1 MRQFSFSATGIFIR
15 KIFMTDSTILTILF
29 STVAAIVATLTGL
42 IGGFATFRL
51 QRMDAKLDF
60 LKDYVLHKEVR
71 GTETLNQKLR
81 NVEYKHIEKIYLHNP
96 DAITLL
102 QSLIAELDYHQ
113 YTKEYEHDI
122 NNIFVHQ
129 RRYDEIRK
137 LTKRDFFL
145 SLCFVFISLGL
156 LLEANTILSLSFL
169 WEILAVFFVMAAL
182 IFYEFVKQVRTLI
195 E

>member
-1 MRQFSFSATGIFIR
+1 
-15 KIFMTDSTILTILF
+15 MTDSTILTVLF

-71 GTETLNQKLR
+71 GTKTLNQKLR
-81 NVEYKHIEKIYLHNP
+81 DVEYKHIEKIYLHDM
-96 DAITLL
+96 DAVNLL
-102 QSLIAELDYHQ
+102 QSVIEELDYHQ
-113 YTKEYEHDI
+113 HTQEYEHDI
-122 NNIFVHQ
+122 NNISKHQ
-129 RRYDEIRK
+129 HRYDKIRR

-145 SLCFVFISLGL
+145 SLCFVFITLGL
-156 LLEANTILSLSFL
+156 LLITNTILSFSFL
-169 WEILAVFFVMAAL
+169 WIILVVFFVLSAL
-182 IFYEFVKQVRTLI
+182 IFYEFVNQVKTLM

>member
-1 MRQFSFSATGIFIR
+1 
-15 KIFMTDSTILTILF
+15 MTDSAILTVLF

-60 LKDYVLHKEVR
+60 LKDYVLHKEIR
-71 GTETLNQKLR
+71 GTKTLNQKLR
-81 NVEYKHIEKIYLHNP
+81 DVEYKHIEKIYLHNVE
-96 DAITLL
+96 AVTLL
-102 QSLIAELDYHQ
+102 QSLITELDYHQ

-122 NNIFVHQ
+122 KNISKHQ
-129 RRYDEIRK
+129 NKYDKIRK

-145 SLCFVFISLGL
+145 SLCFVLVSLLL
-156 LLEANTILSLSFL
+156 LLETNSILSSSFL
-169 WEILAVFFVMAAL
+169 SSILIVFFILSGL
-182 IFYEFVKQVRTLI
+182 IFYEFVKQVRTLM

>member
-1 MRQFSFSATGIFIR
+1 
-15 KIFMTDSTILTILF
+15 MTDSTILTVLF

-71 GTETLNQKLR
+71 GTKTLNQKLR
-81 NVEYKHIEKIYLHNP
+81 DVEYKHIEKIYLHNTE
-96 DAITLL
+96 AVSLL

-122 NNIFVHQ
+122 SNISKHQ
-129 RRYDEIRK
+129 HKYDKIRK

-145 SLCFVFISLGL
+145 SLSFVFVSLVL
-156 LLEANTILSLSFL
+156 LLETNALLSFSFAWIILVVFFSLS
-169 WEILAVFFVMAAL
+169 AL
-182 IFYEFVKQVRTLI
+182 IFYEFVNQVQTLM

>member
-1 MRQFSFSATGIFIR
+1 MAN
-15 KIFMTDSTILTILF
+15 STILTVLF

-60 LKDYVLHKEVR
+60 LKDYILHKEIR

-81 NVEYKHIEKIYLHNP
+81 NVEYKHIEKIYLHNT

-122 NNIFVHQ
+122 NNIFKHQ

-156 LLEANTILSLSFL
+156 LLEANTILSLPFL
-169 WEILAVFFVMAAL
+169 WEILAVFFAMAAL
-182 IFYEFVKQVRTLI
+182 IFYEFVKQVRALI

>member
-1 MRQFSFSATGIFIR
+1 
-15 KIFMTDSTILTILF
+15 MTDSTTLTILF

-60 LKDYVLHKEVR
+60 LKDYVLHKDVR
-71 GTETLNQKLR
+71 GTTTLNQKLR
-81 NVEYKHIEKIYLHNP
+81 DVGYKHIEKIYLHN
-96 DAITLL
+96 AEAVTLL
-102 QSLIAELDYHQ
+102 QSLVNELNYHQ

-122 NNIFVHQ
+122 NNISKHQ
-129 RRYDEIRK
+129 CRYDKIRK

-156 LLEANTILSLSFL
+156 LLETNPILSFSFL
-169 WEILAVFFVMAAL
+169 WLILVVFFVLAAL
-182 IFYEFVKQVRTLI
+182 IFYEFGNQVKTLM